1 MNNNSLLDQKI
12 LEVLEQHGFSID
24 AKGTVYYK
32 EVIKAVTLYLRLS
45 SRESELNNLREQLLG
60 HYSVFYFMI
69 VKDIENVSLEDFHKE
84 IANASKNVEFTKNAK
99 FNNYMV
105 FAYILGNY
113 VLNIINNDENILREL
128 ASYKYIKQRQ
138 QS

>member
-12 LEVLEQHGFSID
+12 LEVLEQRGFSID

-45 SRESELNNLREQLLG
+45 SRESEINNLKEQLLG

-99 FNNYMV
+99 FNNYMF

-128 ASYKYIKQRQ
+128 ASYKYIRQKQ
-138 QS
+138 

>member
-12 LEVLEQHGFSID
+12 LEVLEQRGFSID

-45 SRESELNNLREQLLG
+45 SRESEINNLKEQLLG

-69 VKDIENVSLEDFHKE
+69 VKDIENVSLEDFHK
-84 IANASKNVEFTKNAK
+84 
-99 FNNYMV
+99 FNNYMF

-128 ASYKYIKQRQ
+128 ASYKYIRQKQ
-138 QS
+138 